1 MCGICGVLPF
11 KGTTDPLL
19 RLNIIAMT
27 KTLNHR
33 GPDNLDYYLD
43 DEIAIGHTRLSILDL
58 SSAAN
63 QPAKSFS
70 GRFIIS
76 FNGEIY
82 NHQDLR
88 SEIESNYGFNNWE
101 STSDTSTLVNMFEFW
116 DLEKI
121 LKKING
127 MFAFAVWD
135 RKLKKLILARDRF
148 GEKPLYF
155 GWIKDNFIFGSE
167 LKSIK
172 KHQKFNNS
180 ISSEALSF
188 YTQVHYVPSPLSIY
202 KDIYKLEPSNFIII
216 GNQSKKFSLK
226 KKNINIH
233 EKDFIKKKWWDHKK
247 KTLLFNSHAK
257 LSYKEKINFL
267 DNSISS
273 AVNRQ
278 LISDVP
284 LGTFLSGGIDSTL
297 MTLMV
302 KKNTYRPIDTFT
314 IGMIDHFYD
323 ESKKAFKISKY
334 LGTNHHQILV
344 SDKDVKNILPKIN
357 DIYDEPFADSS
368 QIPTYLLC
376 SFASKHIKVAI
387 SGDAGDELFGGYV
400 RHIWSGKIIKILR
413 FAPGPIKK
421 MLGNYLLNINYKTI
435 EKIEKLLNF
444 FLPVESKLV
453 QLDKKANKLGSLL
466 LSNSLSNFY
475 LSLISTWP
483 SALNVKFKN
492 ENFDFADFC
501 DFKKDED
508 ILMMDVDNYLNDDI
522 LCKVDRASMASGLE
536 VRVPFLDK
544 DVYEISK
551 AFNFKEKVRNYI
563 GKRPIRDLLARY
575 LPDELINQPKMGF
588 GIPLNNW
595 MRVSLKE
602 WVEDI
607 IYSKSS
613 KDQSYLDLNIIIKY
627 WKMHKSEGKN
637 YGEFLWNSIVL
648 LNWLKINGNS

>member
-1 MCGICGVLPF
+1 MCGICGILPF
-11 KGTTDPLL
+11 KGISDPLL
-19 RLNIIAMT
+19 KHNIIAMT
-27 KTLNHR
+27 KTLDHR

-58 SSAAN
+58 SSAGN

-70 GRFIIS
+70 GRFVIS

-82 NHQDLR
+82 NHLDLR
-88 SEIESNYGFNNWE
+88 NQIENNYGFNSWK

-116 DLEKI
+116 DIEKI
-121 LKKING
+121 LNKING
-127 MFAFAVWD
+127 MFAFGVWD
-135 RKLKKLILARDRF
+135 RKLKKLTLARDRF

-155 GWIKDNFIFGSE
+155 GWIEDNFIFGSE

-180 ISSEALSF
+180 ISQKALSL

-202 KDIYKLEPSNFIII
+202 KDIYKLEPANFIVI
-216 GNQSKKFSLK
+216 GNQSKKISLE
-226 KKNINIH
+226 KKNINID
-233 EKDFIKKKWWDHKK
+233 EKDFIKKKWWDYKK
-247 KTLLFNSHAK
+247 KTFLYHSHNQ
-257 LSYKEKINFL
+257 LSYKEKMDFL
-267 DNSISS
+267 DSRISS

-302 KKNTYRPIDTFT
+302 KKSTYRQIDTFT
-314 IGMIDHFYD
+314 IGMKDNFYD
-323 ESKKAFKISKY
+323 ESMKAYKISKY
-334 LGTNHHQILV
+334 LGTNHHQISV
-344 SDKDVKNILPKIN
+344 SDKDVINILPKIN

-387 SGDAGDELFGGYV
+387 SGDGGDELFGGYV
-400 RHIWSGKIIKILR
+400 RHIWSGKIIKILK
-413 FAPGPIKK
+413 FAPNSIKK
-421 MLGNYLLNINYKTI
+421 MLGKYLLNLNYKNI

-444 FLPVESKLV
+444 FLPVESRLV
-453 QLDKKANKLGSLL
+453 QLDKKTNKLGSVL

-483 SALNVKFKN
+483 SALNTKFNN
-492 ENFDFADFC
+492 ENFNFTDGC
-501 DFKKDED
+501 DYKTEED
-508 ILMMDVDNYLNDDI
+508 IPMMDIDNYLNDDI
-522 LCKVDRASMASGLE
+522 LCKVDRASMACGLE

-544 DVYEISK
+544 EVYEISQ
-551 AFNFKEKVRNYI
+551 AFNFKEKVRNSI
-563 GKRPIRDLLARY
+563 GKRPIRDLLRRY
-575 LPDELINQPKMGF
+575 LPEEFINQPKMGF

-607 IYSKSS
+607 LYCKSS
-613 KDQSYLDLNIIIKY
+613 KYQGYLDLNTIIKY
-627 WKMHKSEGKN
+627 WKMHKSGGNN

-648 LNWLKINGNS
+648 LNWLRINGNS